1 MRFEFDWKKIKD
13 YLKKNYRDLF
23 FSFLGIAYF
32 LFFVVTGAR
41 VLRGDVE
48 PPLSFAQ
55 LEGLVL
61 IMFGLVIYNFW
72 NRFKNAL
79 KEAKKQ

>member
-1 MRFEFDWKKIKD
+1 MKFVFDWKKVKD

-23 FSFLGIAYF
+23 FSFLGLAYF

-48 PPLSFAQ
+48 PPLDFAQ

-61 IMFGLVIYNFW
+61 VLWGFMLYNFW

-79 KEAKKQ
+79 KKEKK